1 MKTTISIRDDL
12 LRRLKA
18 RAALRGQSLSRYME
32 ETLARSLREDDEH
45 DQSVAGWV
53 EDLPPVS
60 PEAIKEFES
69 ALVSD
74 DFRPIDPEMWQ

>member
-18 RAALRGQSLSRYME
+18 RAALRGQPLSRYME
-32 ETLARSLREDDEH
+32 ETLERSLQKEEEH
-45 DQSVAGWV
+45 SQSVAAWV

-60 PEAIKEFES
+60 PEALEEFES
-69 ALVSD
+69 VVASD
-74 DFRPIDPEMWQ
+74 DFRPIDPEMWR